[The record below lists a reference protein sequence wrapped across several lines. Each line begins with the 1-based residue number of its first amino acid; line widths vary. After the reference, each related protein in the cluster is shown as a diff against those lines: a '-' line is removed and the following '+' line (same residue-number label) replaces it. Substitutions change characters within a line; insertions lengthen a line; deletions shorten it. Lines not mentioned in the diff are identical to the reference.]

1 MSILS
6 AQNLAKYFG
15 AQDVFREIS
24 VDLARGD
31 KVALVGPNGTGKT
44 TLLRILLGLEEP
56 TEGSVTMARG
66 LRVGYLP
73 QHAELVSNHTLHE
86 EMLHVFHDLRR
97 QQEAL
102 LTLAEEMA
110 HASNPQEA
118 ICLLYT
124 SDAADDLLCVDLG
137 GRRIIKKKNTADKY
151 VRT

>member
-66 LRVGYLP
+66 CALATCLNMPSSSVITRCMKRCCTSFMIS
-73 QHAELVSNHTLHE
+73 AAS
-86 EMLHVFHDLRR
+86 RR
-97 QQEAL
+97 
-102 LTLAEEMA
+102 
-110 HASNPQEA
+110 P
-118 ICLLYT
+118 C
-124 SDAADDLLCVDLG
+124 
-137 GRRIIKKKNTADKY
+137 
-151 VRT
+151 